1 MSRHATERDGR
12 DRLGW
17 PSKRWT
23 RPGSFPEL
31 TIRKV
36 ERDGKSRW
44 VLDIPYKTVGGKRER
59 YRRDA
64 QVQTKSAAEAE
75 HRRLLVELAQSGTLA
90 KESGLNQTE
99 EEPARYT
106 LEDAVRHFRATHLK
120 SALKPSTRYSYENR
134 IDAVLLPRFGS
145 LPLDSITGD
154 AVTKLDVELVADELA
169 PSTRAKVQTVLR
181 SILRASV
188 RAGMLKAM
196 PTLPTLPKVGRKVTR
211 PMRRDDLEAIL
222 SAAGP
227 AARMVFNL
235 AAFTGLRASEVR
247 GLRWSDVDL
256 KTGTIAVRRGIT
268 RGIETTPKSHH
279 QRVVPFGP
287 RLRALLEVAEREK
300 ATPWAP
306 VALTELGK
314 PWAEFGLNQAFKRAV
329 KRAGRRGW
337 SFHDLR
343 HFFVSELFRNGASAV
358 AVQQLAGHADLA
370 TTQRYADLDAN
381 DLRRTI
387 ERIDGNGVETA
398 PADSVAKP

>member
-1 MSRHATERDGR
+1 M
-12 DRLGW
+12 
-17 PSKRWT
+17 
-23 RPGSFPEL
+23 

-64 QVQTKSAAEAE
+64 QVQTKSGAEAE
-75 HRRLLVELAQSGTLA
+75 HRRLLVELAHTGTLA
-90 KESGLNQTE
+90 KESAPEQAE

-106 LEDAVRHFRATHLK
+106 FEDAVRHFRATHLK
-120 SALKPSTRYSYENR
+120 SALKPSTRYSYEDR
-134 IDAVLLPRFGS
+134 IDAVLLPRFGA
-145 LPLDSITGD
+145 LPLDSIVGEV
-154 AVTKLDVELVADELA
+154 VTKLDVELVADELA

-181 SILRASV
+181 SILRDSV
-188 RAGMLKAM
+188 RAGLLDAM
-196 PTLPTLPKVGRKVTR
+196 PALPALPKVGRKVTR
-211 PMRRDDLEAIL
+211 PLRRDDLEAIL
-222 SAAGP
+222 GAAGP
-227 AARMVFNL
+227 AARLAFEL

-256 KTGTIAVRRGIT
+256 KIGTIAVRRGIT

-279 QRVVPFGP
+279 QRLIPIGP
-287 RLRALLEVAEREK
+287 RVRAALEVAERRK

-398 PADSVAKP
+398 PADTAAKP